1 MVDFNKVN
9 PEQAKEII
17 KALKDGKINDKEA
30 KDLKLTPQ
38 EQKMLNEAFSS
49 GEVQIG
55 DFILVNKGKSKDGKM
70 QYSQTKKA
78 PTQISEEEPSFLDKA
93 LNKIKKDVGQYAN
106 NFKNAWNNSHG
117 AIETTGALIGA
128 TTKTATDMVKNAAN
142 NVEKG
147 AADLTGSETVGR
159 IAKYASGAG
168 LAANLVKG
176 VEAVGDWSADKIR
189 NVAKNYTGTERALL
203 EGFADFVDDMNAA
216 DIALLFA
223 GGAGAVKYAKDLPK
237 ILKLLTA
244 GGATM
249 ALASCAPGDENIFQE
264 VKVTVNQNSSLAE
277 AIAALKEGQDV
288 TNRILQAILER
299 EIKNG
304 ATAEEILKIAGG
316 NQAILERILDAISQ
330 NNELLA
336 DIKKDMGDNYE
347 KMLNTMLAIQNSVV
361 NLTQMASEFP
371 DIKSQLQQIIRL
383 ITEGNTNIATLKG
396 AVKALFTQLQQN
408 GEVQKSILAKLD
420 EIENSSMS
428 ESEKTAAMLDLLKE
442 IKSAIDD
449 IAGDLKEHFKNDATV
464 NGYLD
469 KILAE
474 AKKNNAKTEET
485 NALLKKLYD
494 LVEKL
499 GKDGDKLGKELLN
512 YIAAVG
518 FEMNRNFSALL
529 DAVENGNV
537 KLDDIKNLLAQL
549 NALVKKN
556 GEDGKAM
563 GNEILNYIAA
573 VGFEMNRNF
582 SALLD
587 AVENGNVKLDD
598 IKNLLAQLNALVKK
612 NGEDGKAMGNEI
624 LNYIAAVGFE
634 MSKNFSA
641 ILDAINTGNK
651 GTAELKSL
659 LEKVL
664 EKQDGN
670 TKAIIE
676 AMGNI
681 KVDGVKID
689 LSSLE
694 KMLAELLEQSK
705 KNGNILTNIDAKADV
720 LNVTTKAIL
729 AKLEDEFGKND
740 DRYKNILNMLNAIKN
755 NGSGTGDDAKLLDK
769 LDKILA
775 KLDDILAAIKDHKV
789 QIDVTGK
796 VTCECNCGKNHE
808 GILGDIDDILE

>member
-17 KALKDGKINDKEA
+17 NALKDGKINDKEA

-78 PTQISEEEPSFLDKA
+78 PTQIPEEEPSFLDKA

-117 AIETTGALIGA
+117 ALETTGALIGA
-128 TTKTATDMVKNAAN
+128 TTKTATEVVKNNAN
-142 NVEKG
+142 NFEKG
-147 AADLTGSETVGR
+147 VAEVTGSKTLGKVAR
-159 IAKYASGAG
+159 YASGTGFVADV
-168 LAANLVKG
+168 ADS
-176 VEAVGDWSADKIR
+176 VESVGDWSADKIR
-189 NVAKNYTGTERALL
+189 NVAKNYTGTERTLL

-216 DIALLFA
+216 DIALLFV

-249 ALASCAPGDENIFQE
+249 ALASCAPGDENISQE

-288 TNRILQAILER
+288 TNRILQQILER
-299 EIKNG
+299 EIQNG
-304 ATAEEILKIAGG
+304 ATAEEILKMVGG
-316 NQAILERILDAISQ
+316 NQKILVQIVEALAQ
-330 NNELLA
+330 NNSLLN
-336 DIKKDMGDNYE
+336 DIKNEMGANNE
-347 KMLNTMLAIQNSVV
+347 KVLNTMLAIKNSID
-361 NLTQMASEFP
+361 NLTQIASKFP
-371 DIKSQLQQIIRL
+371 DIKQQLDQVIAL
-383 ITEGNTNIATLKG
+383 IKEGNTNVATLKA
-396 AVKALFTQLQQN
+396 AVKNIYLQLQQN
-408 GEVQKSILAKLD
+408 GNVQKSILAKLD
-420 EIENSSMS
+420 EIEKSNMS
-428 ESEKTAAMLDLLKE
+428 ESEKTAAMLELLKQ
-442 IKSAIDD
+442 IKSAIDG
-449 IAGDLKEHFKNDATV
+449 IADDLKAHFKNDAKV
-464 NGYLD
+464 NEYLD

-474 AKKNNAKTEET
+474 AKKNNAKTDET
-485 NALLKKLYD
+485 NALLNKLYA

-499 GKDGDKLGKELLN
+499 GKDGDKLGK
-512 YIAAVG
+512 
-518 FEMNRNFSALL
+518 
-529 DAVENGNV
+529 
-537 KLDDIKNLLAQL
+537 
-549 NALVKKN
+549 
-556 GEDGKAM
+556 
-563 GNEILNYIAA
+563 EILNYIAA

-582 SALLD
+582 SA
-587 AVENGNVKLDD
+587 
-598 IKNLLAQLNALVKK
+598 
-612 NGEDGKAMGNEI
+612 
-624 LNYIAAVGFE
+624 
-634 MSKNFSA
+634 
-641 ILDAINTGNK
+641 ILDAINK
-651 GTAELKSL
+651 GAEGSDGIRAL

-664 EKQDGN
+664 AKQDSS

-689 LSSLE
+689 LTSLE
-694 KMLAELLEQSK
+694 KMMAELLEQSK
-705 KNGNILTNIDAKADV
+705 KNGNVLTNIDAKVDV

-740 DRYKNILNMLNAIKN
+740 DRYKNIMNVLNIIKN
-755 NGSGTGDDAKLLDK
+755 NGSGAGDDAKLLDK

-789 QIDVTGK
+789 QVDVTGK

-808 GILGDIDDILE
+808 GILGDLNDILA

>member
-573 VGFEMNRNF
+573 VGFEM
-582 SALLD
+582 
-587 AVENGNVKLDD
+587 
-598 IKNLLAQLNALVKK
+598 
-612 NGEDGKAMGNEI
+612 
-624 LNYIAAVGFE
+624 
-634 MSKNFSA
+634 SKNFSA